1 MRYTGRIRMGY
12 LKSIDEIGIHF
23 KGCLTVTLIIFLI
36 LSLLAVG
43 DESAAESAAT
53 WNANGISLYGQGKYV
68 EALQAFN
75 NALEFDPLSAQIWYN
90 KGNSLYSQANYDEAI
105 NAYDKVVELDPQYA
119 SAWFAKGKALRYLDR
134 FEEAIKAFDNAI
146 ECDPNFAEA
155 WYNKGFVLNLLGKD
169 DEARLALSR
178 SEELGYTDSVN
189 GDNSTEM
196 DQTRNQLGTRGSNA
210 PKPKVLSGYTARDFS
225 VPLNPYAQTN
235 DAEWAIRGSGRV
247 GRPSYPNG

>member
-1 MRYTGRIRMGY
+1 MWRFR
-12 LKSIDEIGIHF
+12 SIDEIGIHF
-23 KGCLTVTLIIFLI
+23 MECLTFTLIIFLI
-36 LSLLAVG
+36 LSFPVIG

-53 WNANGISLYGQGKYV
+53 WNANGISLYSQGKYV

-75 NALEFDPLSAQIWYN
+75 NALEFDPLSPQIWYN

-105 NAYDKVVELDPQYA
+105 NAYDRVIELDPQYA

-169 DEARLALSR
+169 DEARAALSK

-189 GDNSTEM
+189 SDSSPDEK
-196 DQTRNQLGTRGSNA
+196 DQLTNQLGMTESNS
-210 PKPKVLSGYTARDFS
+210 PKPKVLSGYTARDFA

-235 DAEWAIRGSGRV
+235 NEEWAVRGSGRV
-247 GRPSYPNG
+247 GRPNYPNS